1 MSKLSEFINSK
12 RRQVETEDTTALV
25 KSPVARF
32 FGLTALTLIILG
44 TLFPLYWM
52 LRTAFSTNKSMFS
65 DATSLAPVDFTL
77 GAIKRVL
84 GLATTQEAIAEGG
97 SGGQISFLHYMGNS
111 LIVCTLIVVF
121 QIGFGAMAA
130 YAFAILQWRGRDTVF
145 AIFLVSLMVPGIF
158 TLLPNFLLVK
168 ELGLL
173 NTYLGI
179 ALPAMFM
186 APFSVFFLRQ
196 FFISSPKELE
206 EAARLE
212 GLSHFQ
218 IFWHIALPLQRGP
231 MATLAILLSINAW
244 NDFFWPFL
252 VGREDSVRPL
262 AVALAEFQSQTGQG
276 QPDWTGLMAAAMLS
290 IIPILFLLVFF
301 GRRIVES
308 LQTSGMK

>member
-1 MSKLSEFINSK
+1 MTRPTVSRIAGYA
-12 RRQVETEDTTALV
+12 ALV
-25 KSPVARF
+25 VLAVVSLLPVWVA
-32 FGLTALTLIILG
+32 LKTALTLPNDFFSSASSLLPP
-44 TLFPLYWM
+44 TL
-52 LRTAFSTNKSMFS
+52 
-65 DATSLAPVDFTL
+65 TL
-77 GAIKRVL
+77 QNFARVL
-84 GLATTQEAIAEGG
+84 GFATDIQLSSAQAAPIDFGLALRNSVIYAGLLVT
-97 SGGQISFLHYMGNS
+97 GQLFFSAL
-111 LIVCTLIVVF
+111 
-121 QIGFGAMAA
+121 AA
-130 YAFAILQWRGRDTVF
+130 YAFARLRFPGRDVLFVTFLSATMIPSIVLFIPNFVLIRELGLINTF
-145 AIFLVSLMVPGIF
+145 AGLVAPNILMVPF
-158 TLLPNFLLVK
+158 
-168 ELGLL
+168 
-173 NTYLGI
+173 
-179 ALPAMFM
+179 A
-186 APFSVFFLRQ
+186 VFFLRQ

-276 QPDWTGLMAAAMLS
+276 QPDWTGLMAAVLLS
-290 IIPILFLLVFF
+290 IIPVLFLLAFF

>member
-1 MSKLSEFINSK
+1 MTRPTVSRIAGYA
-12 RRQVETEDTTALV
+12 ALV
-25 KSPVARF
+25 VLAVVSLLPVWVA
-32 FGLTALTLIILG
+32 LKTALTLPNDFFSSASSLLPP
-44 TLFPLYWM
+44 TL
-52 LRTAFSTNKSMFS
+52 
-65 DATSLAPVDFTL
+65 TL
-77 GAIKRVL
+77 QNFARVL
-84 GLATTQEAIAEGG
+84 GFATDIELSSAQAAPIDFGLALRNSVIYAGLLVT
-97 SGGQISFLHYMGNS
+97 GQLFFSAL
-111 LIVCTLIVVF
+111 
-121 QIGFGAMAA
+121 AA
-130 YAFAILQWRGRDTVF
+130 YAFARLRFPGRDMLFVAFLSATMIPSIVLFIPNFVLIRELGLINTF
-145 AIFLVSLMVPGIF
+145 AGMVAPNILMVPF
-158 TLLPNFLLVK
+158 
-168 ELGLL
+168 
-173 NTYLGI
+173 
-179 ALPAMFM
+179 A
-186 APFSVFFLRQ
+186 VFFLRQ

-276 QPDWTGLMAAAMLS
+276 QPDWTGLMAAVLLS
-290 IIPILFLLVFF
+290 IIPVLFLLAFF

>member
-1 MSKLSEFINSK
+1 MTRPTVSRIAGYA
-12 RRQVETEDTTALV
+12 ALV
-25 KSPVARF
+25 VLAVVSLLPVWVA
-32 FGLTALTLIILG
+32 LKTALTLPNDFFSSASSLLPP
-44 TLFPLYWM
+44 TL
-52 LRTAFSTNKSMFS
+52 
-65 DATSLAPVDFTL
+65 TL
-77 GAIKRVL
+77 QNFARVL
-84 GLATTQEAIAEGG
+84 GFATDIQLSSAQAAPIDFGLALRNSVIYAGLLVT
-97 SGGQISFLHYMGNS
+97 GQLFFSAL
-111 LIVCTLIVVF
+111 
-121 QIGFGAMAA
+121 AA
-130 YAFAILQWRGRDTVF
+130 YAFARLRFPGRDVLFVAFLSATMIPSIVLFIPNFVLIRELGLINTF
-145 AIFLVSLMVPGIF
+145 AGMVAPNILMVPF
-158 TLLPNFLLVK
+158 
-168 ELGLL
+168 
-173 NTYLGI
+173 
-179 ALPAMFM
+179 A
-186 APFSVFFLRQ
+186 VFFLRQ

-276 QPDWTGLMAAAMLS
+276 QPDWTGLMAAVLLS
-290 IIPILFLLVFF
+290 IIPVLFLLAFF

>member
-1 MSKLSEFINSK
+1 MRNLSLSRALGYLALILLAVISLLPVWVALK
-12 RRQVETEDTTALV
+12 TAMTL
-25 KSPVARF
+25 PRDF
-32 FGLTALTLIILG
+32 FGSA
-44 TLFPLYWM
+44 
-52 LRTAFSTNKSMFS
+52 S
-65 DATSLAPVDFTL
+65 DLVPPTFTL
-77 GAIKRVL
+77 QNFARVL
-84 GLATTQEAIAEGG
+84 GFETDLVLTSIRAAPIDFGLALRNSVIYTAILVT
-97 SGGQISFLHYMGNS
+97 GQLFFSAL
-111 LIVCTLIVVF
+111 
-121 QIGFGAMAA
+121 AA
-130 YAFAILQWRGRDTVF
+130 YAFARLRFPGRDALFVAFLSATMIPSIVLFIPNFVLVRELGLINTF
-145 AIFLVSLMVPGIF
+145 AGLVAPNILMVPF
-158 TLLPNFLLVK
+158 
-168 ELGLL
+168 
-173 NTYLGI
+173 
-179 ALPAMFM
+179 A
-186 APFSVFFLRQ
+186 VFFLRQ

-252 VGREDSVRPL
+252 VGREDSVRTL

-276 QPDWTGLMAAAMLS
+276 QPDWTGLMAAVMLS

>member
-1 MSKLSEFINSK
+1 VIIMTRPTVSRIAGYA
-12 RRQVETEDTTALV
+12 ALV
-25 KSPVARF
+25 VLAAVSLLPVWVA
-32 FGLTALTLIILG
+32 LKTALTLPNDFFSSASSLLPP
-44 TLFPLYWM
+44 TL
-52 LRTAFSTNKSMFS
+52 
-65 DATSLAPVDFTL
+65 TL
-77 GAIKRVL
+77 QNFARVL
-84 GLATTQEAIAEGG
+84 GFATDIQLSSAQAAPIDFGLALRNSVIYAGLLVT
-97 SGGQISFLHYMGNS
+97 GQLFFSAL
-111 LIVCTLIVVF
+111 
-121 QIGFGAMAA
+121 AA
-130 YAFAILQWRGRDTVF
+130 YAFARLRFPGRDVLFVAFLSATMIPSIVLFIPNFVLIRELGLINTF
-145 AIFLVSLMVPGIF
+145 AGMVAPNILMVPF
-158 TLLPNFLLVK
+158 
-168 ELGLL
+168 
-173 NTYLGI
+173 
-179 ALPAMFM
+179 A
-186 APFSVFFLRQ
+186 VFFLRQ

-276 QPDWTGLMAAAMLS
+276 QPDWTGLMAAVLLS
-290 IIPILFLLVFF
+290 IIPVLFLLAFF

>member
-1 MSKLSEFINSK
+1 MTGPTVSRIAGYA
-12 RRQVETEDTTALV
+12 ALV
-25 KSPVARF
+25 VLAVVSLLPVWVA
-32 FGLTALTLIILG
+32 LKTALTLPNDFFSSASSLLPP
-44 TLFPLYWM
+44 TL
-52 LRTAFSTNKSMFS
+52 
-65 DATSLAPVDFTL
+65 TL
-77 GAIKRVL
+77 QNFARVL
-84 GLATTQEAIAEGG
+84 GFATDIQLSSAQAAPIDFGLALRNSVIYAGLLVT
-97 SGGQISFLHYMGNS
+97 GQLFFSAL
-111 LIVCTLIVVF
+111 
-121 QIGFGAMAA
+121 AA
-130 YAFAILQWRGRDTVF
+130 YAFARLRFPGRDVLFVTFLSATMIPSIVLFIPNFVLIRELGLINTF
-145 AIFLVSLMVPGIF
+145 AGMVAPNILMVPF
-158 TLLPNFLLVK
+158 
-168 ELGLL
+168 
-173 NTYLGI
+173 
-179 ALPAMFM
+179 A
-186 APFSVFFLRQ
+186 VFFLRQ

-276 QPDWTGLMAAAMLS
+276 QPDWTGLMAAVLLS
-290 IIPILFLLVFF
+290 IIPVLFLLAFF

>member
-1 MSKLSEFINSK
+1 MIIMTRPTVSRIAGYA
-12 RRQVETEDTTALV
+12 ALIV
-25 KSPVARF
+25 LAFVSLLPVWVA
-32 FGLTALTLIILG
+32 LKTALTLPNDFFSSASSLLPP
-44 TLFPLYWM
+44 TL
-52 LRTAFSTNKSMFS
+52 
-65 DATSLAPVDFTL
+65 TL
-77 GAIKRVL
+77 QNFARVL
-84 GLATTQEAIAEGG
+84 GFATDIQLSSAQAAPIDFGLALRNSVIYAGLLVT
-97 SGGQISFLHYMGNS
+97 GQLFFSAL
-111 LIVCTLIVVF
+111 
-121 QIGFGAMAA
+121 AA
-130 YAFAILQWRGRDTVF
+130 YAFARLRFPGRDVLFVAFLSATMIPSIVLFIPNFVLIRELGLINTF
-145 AIFLVSLMVPGIF
+145 AGMVAPNILMVPF
-158 TLLPNFLLVK
+158 
-168 ELGLL
+168 
-173 NTYLGI
+173 
-179 ALPAMFM
+179 A
-186 APFSVFFLRQ
+186 VFFLRQ

-276 QPDWTGLMAAAMLS
+276 QPDWTGLMAAVLLS
-290 IIPILFLLVFF
+290 IIPVLFLLAFF

>member
-1 MSKLSEFINSK
+1 MTRPTVSRIAGYA
-12 RRQVETEDTTALV
+12 ALV
-25 KSPVARF
+25 VLAVVSLLPVWVA
-32 FGLTALTLIILG
+32 LKTALTLPNDFFSSASSLLPP
-44 TLFPLYWM
+44 TL
-52 LRTAFSTNKSMFS
+52 
-65 DATSLAPVDFTL
+65 TL
-77 GAIKRVL
+77 QNFARVL
-84 GLATTQEAIAEGG
+84 GFATDIQLSSAQAAPIDFGLALRNSVIYAGLLVT
-97 SGGQISFLHYMGNS
+97 GQLFFSAL
-111 LIVCTLIVVF
+111 
-121 QIGFGAMAA
+121 AA
-130 YAFAILQWRGRDTVF
+130 YAFARLRFPGRDMLFVAFLSATMIPSIVLFIPNFVLIRELGLINTF
-145 AIFLVSLMVPGIF
+145 AGMVAPNILMVPF
-158 TLLPNFLLVK
+158 
-168 ELGLL
+168 
-173 NTYLGI
+173 
-179 ALPAMFM
+179 A
-186 APFSVFFLRQ
+186 VFFLRQ

-276 QPDWTGLMAAAMLS
+276 QPDWTGLMAAVLLS
-290 IIPILFLLVFF
+290 IIPVLFLLAFF

>member
-1 MSKLSEFINSK
+1 MTHPNLSRPNLSSVAGYAALIVLAFISLLP
-12 RRQVETEDTTALV
+12 VWVAL
-25 KSPVARF
+25 K
-32 FGLTALTLIILG
+32 TALTLPND
-44 TLFPLYWM
+44 F
-52 LRTAFSTNKSMFS
+52 FSSAS
-65 DATSLAPVDFTL
+65 SLVPPTFTL
-77 GAIKRVL
+77 QNFARVL
-84 GLATTQEAIAEGG
+84 GFETDIKLSSAQAAPIDFGLALRNSVIYAGLLVT
-97 SGGQISFLHYMGNS
+97 GQLFFSAL
-111 LIVCTLIVVF
+111 
-121 QIGFGAMAA
+121 AA
-130 YAFAILQWRGRDTVF
+130 YAFARLRFPGRDFLFVAFLSATMIPSIVLFIPNFVLIRELGLINTF
-145 AIFLVSLMVPGIF
+145 AGMVAPNILMVPF
-158 TLLPNFLLVK
+158 
-168 ELGLL
+168 
-173 NTYLGI
+173 
-179 ALPAMFM
+179 A
-186 APFSVFFLRQ
+186 VFFLRQ

-276 QPDWTGLMAAAMLS
+276 QPDWTGLMAAVMLS
-290 IIPILFLLVFF
+290 IIPILFLLAFF

>member
-1 MSKLSEFINSK
+1 MTHSNLSRIAGYAALIVLAFISLLP
-12 RRQVETEDTTALV
+12 VWVAL
-25 KSPVARF
+25 K
-32 FGLTALTLIILG
+32 TALTLPND
-44 TLFPLYWM
+44 F
-52 LRTAFSTNKSMFS
+52 FSSAS
-65 DATSLAPVDFTL
+65 SLVPPTFTL
-77 GAIKRVL
+77 QNFARVL
-84 GLATTQEAIAEGG
+84 GIETDLKLSSVQAAPIDFGLALRNSVIYAGLLVT
-97 SGGQISFLHYMGNS
+97 GQLFFSAL
-111 LIVCTLIVVF
+111 
-121 QIGFGAMAA
+121 AA
-130 YAFAILQWRGRDTVF
+130 YAFARLRFPGRDFLFVAFLSATMIPSIVLFIPNFVLIRELGLINTF
-145 AIFLVSLMVPGIF
+145 AGMVAPNILMVPF
-158 TLLPNFLLVK
+158 
-168 ELGLL
+168 
-173 NTYLGI
+173 
-179 ALPAMFM
+179 A
-186 APFSVFFLRQ
+186 VFFLRQ

-276 QPDWTGLMAAAMLS
+276 QPDWTGLMAAVMLS
-290 IIPILFLLVFF
+290 IIPILFLLAFF

>member
-1 MSKLSEFINSK
+1 MTHPNLSRIAGYAALIILAFISLLP
-12 RRQVETEDTTALV
+12 VWVAL
-25 KSPVARF
+25 K
-32 FGLTALTLIILG
+32 TALTLPND
-44 TLFPLYWM
+44 F
-52 LRTAFSTNKSMFS
+52 FSSAS
-65 DATSLAPVDFTL
+65 SLVPPTFTL
-77 GAIKRVL
+77 QNFARVL
-84 GLATTQEAIAEGG
+84 GIETDLKLSSVQAAPIDFGLALRNSVIYAGLLVT
-97 SGGQISFLHYMGNS
+97 GQLFFSAL
-111 LIVCTLIVVF
+111 
-121 QIGFGAMAA
+121 AA
-130 YAFAILQWRGRDTVF
+130 YAFARLRFPGRDFLFVAFLSATMIPSIVLFIPNFVLIRELGLINTF
-145 AIFLVSLMVPGIF
+145 AGMVAPNILMVPF
-158 TLLPNFLLVK
+158 
-168 ELGLL
+168 
-173 NTYLGI
+173 
-179 ALPAMFM
+179 A
-186 APFSVFFLRQ
+186 VFFLRQ

-276 QPDWTGLMAAAMLS
+276 QPDWTGLMAAVMLS
-290 IIPILFLLVFF
+290 IIPILFLLAFF